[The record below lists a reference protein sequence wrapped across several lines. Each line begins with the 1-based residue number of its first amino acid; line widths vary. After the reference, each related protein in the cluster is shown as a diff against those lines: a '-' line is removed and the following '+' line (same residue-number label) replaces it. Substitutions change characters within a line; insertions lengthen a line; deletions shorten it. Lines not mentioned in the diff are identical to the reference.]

1 MPSLTKRPP
10 TADIRPMGADESHPG
25 VSLERLKAEERAISA
40 RRRRLHDR
48 IDFLRAGGGG
58 FSRETQQM
66 LADLEAEEREVS
78 RRRRELHQQIDTYPV
93 RLTRAALEPA
103 DDSAPVETGPP
114 VLGADRPAGTLEP
127 RPEPTPEPP
136 PQPESRQAGER
147 RGPAELRTLRERRDG
162 VPRFGNRA
170 AADPLASEDEPKR
183 DQESRHPA

>member
-1 MPSLTKRPP
+1 ME
-10 TADIRPMGADESHPG
+10 ADESHPG
-25 VSLERLKAEERAISA
+25 VSLERLKAEERAVSA

-48 IDFLRAGGGG
+48 IDFLHAGGGG

-78 RRRRELHQQIDTYPV
+78 RRRRELHHQIDTYPV

-103 DDSAPVETGPP
+103 ADDGAPVEAGPP
-114 VLGADRPAGTLEP
+114 VLGAHRPAGTLEP

-136 PQPESRQAGER
+136 PQPESRQAGQAP
-147 RGPAELRTLRERRDG
+147 GPAELRTLLELRDG

-170 AADPLASEDEPKR
+170 GAGPLASGDEPER
-183 DQESRHPA
+183 DQETPHCA